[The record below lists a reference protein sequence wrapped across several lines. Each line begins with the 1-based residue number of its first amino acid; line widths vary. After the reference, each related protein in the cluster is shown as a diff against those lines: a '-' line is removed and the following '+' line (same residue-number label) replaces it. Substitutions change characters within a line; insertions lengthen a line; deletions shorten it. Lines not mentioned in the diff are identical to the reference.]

1 MRKSE
6 EQISKSR
13 SKRQTQGMLIQFEV
27 VHEET
32 EVNALALMRLVW
44 ADGANIEW
52 VKMTK
57 TIPALSGRE
66 KSELSLC
73 GTRECP
79 GERPNI

>member
-44 ADGANIEW
+44 ADGANIE
-52 VKMTK
+52 
-57 TIPALSGRE
+57 
-66 KSELSLC
+66 
-73 GTRECP
+73 
-79 GERPNI
+79 